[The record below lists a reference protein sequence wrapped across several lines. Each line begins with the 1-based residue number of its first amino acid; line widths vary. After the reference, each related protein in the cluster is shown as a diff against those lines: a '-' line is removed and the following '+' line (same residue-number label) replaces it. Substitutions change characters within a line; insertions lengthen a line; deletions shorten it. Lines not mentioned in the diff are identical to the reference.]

1 MNKLARS
8 LFAICLIYGI
18 ALLFK
23 PTLSYAKDSGVSLD
37 ALSQTALDKI
47 DKALKDKTTED
58 KTKEKLNKIA
68 TALRKGTL
76 IKGSS
81 SGISKGDFNGDGFAD
96 LAIGI
101 PHQETPAG
109 TIDAGAV
116 IVIYGTVAGLDG
128 LEVLRFPPQ
137 FWSQNSPGIPGSSE
151 AHDEFGAA
159 LASGA

>member
-1 MNKLARS
+1 MNNLTGS
-8 LFAICLIYGI
+8 FFVFAICLICGT
-18 ALLFK
+18 ALLIK
-23 PTLSYAKDSGVSLD
+23 PTLSYAKDPDGSLD

-47 DKALKDKTTED
+47 DKALKDKTTDD
-58 KTKEKLNKIA
+58 KTKEKLSKIA

-116 IVIYGTVAGLDG
+116 IVIYGTLAGLDG

-137 FWSQNSPGIPGSSE
+137 FWSQN
-151 AHDEFGAA
+151 
-159 LASGA
+159 